1 MEFADYPGLNADLA
15 ADFHAR
21 HFTRRDTHMFSDHL
35 GQMPHFNPAA
45 LAGLAVDVKPRL
57 TKEQHDVLENE
68 FRKQAKPNTNTKK
81 RFAEVLGVSLDKVNN
96 WFQNRRA
103 KSKQDAKKAAGAF
116 NMLQAQQQQQQQQ
129 QQGQQQQ
136 QSFVG
141 INPMGAMNNMPGEQP
156 FCMPNLY
163 NGVRDNSIIDGTM
176 SNGLG
181 ISQPE
186 NTFAS
191 LDQITSQPM
200 RHQASTQSLASQHSV
215 RSGSL
220 AEANNRH
227 TLTQAQ
233 FDAYS
238 QPTFANLSTADTN
251 NALNSTAN
259 SDFYSEFCDF
269 SFDPQS
275 VDPLT
280 SPMQSNETIDS
291 FAPDV
296 VPDFKPADNQLRNP
310 SSSSDGS
317 APSVTI
323 SPAEDKEDTFDLNL
337 PSEDKPSQATVT
349 SPQWQPG
356 QSVPVEMDN
365 LRKEFQEAA
374 MRRDFSVQSIPDP
387 SEYLDQPMA
396 FPGDDYN
403 RRESSTVQ
411 LARSMQSFTMAS
423 QRSAMPSS
431 SIAARRQRPRP
442 APLGTTSASTRST
455 SYCGTLPTSPGPV
468 AGNHTMG
475 GHSLR
480 RIKSSQAMNGIAGGR
495 IQKNIGAAQRSPSG
509 YTTFAEANNARFGRR
524 ASAFTPAYAS
534 LAASTVSLAP
544 PTPLSPTKTARTLR
558 QMQSQP
564 MLRQTSLPEGDEN
577 YIVSGMNFSP
587 PSTPLYG
594 GQFIRSR
601 MGSLAVPAD
610 NTPPQ
615 SAPATQQCFPSGAFS
630 PPHMSAMPM
639 VQSQANPQAFLG
651 MLPNEYPQMHN
662 VMFPAQQQ
670 QSQYMDT
677 QMSYIMTNTGEVIS
691 GYPVMPPFTQG
702 HMQATPPHQQQPFLP
717 SSSLSPNVLGSSQV
731 PKHVNPG
738 ADFFVHEY
746 SPPRD
751 VKQSNTPR
759 KAVETG
765 PKNYTFSNHGPEY
778 FEKHAK
784 QKGSSSPA
792 SSSCESAVA

>member
-21 HFTRRDTHMFSDHL
+21 HFTRRDTHMFTDHL

-45 LAGLAVDVKPRL
+45 LAGMAVDVKPRL

-103 KSKQDAKKAAGAF
+103 KSKQDAKKAAGAY
-116 NMLQAQQQQQQQQ
+116 NMLQAQQQGQ
-129 QQGQQQQ
+129 QQQQ

-141 INPMGAMNNMPGEQP
+141 INPMGGMNGMPLDQP
-156 FCMPNLY
+156 FSMPTLY
-163 NGVRDNSIIDGTM
+163 NGVRDNSIIDGPL
-176 SNGLG
+176 SSGLG

-186 NTFAS
+186 NAFAS

-215 RSGSL
+215 HSESF
-220 AEANNRH
+220 ADANNRH

-238 QPTFANLSTADTN
+238 QPSFANMSAADTN
-251 NALNSTAN
+251 TALNSTAN
-259 SDFYSEFCDF
+259 GDFYSEFCDF
-269 SFDPQS
+269 SFDSQS

-280 SPMQSNETIDS
+280 SPPMHSNESIDS

-296 VPDFKPADNQLRNP
+296 VPDFKPSDNQLRNP
-310 SSSSDGS
+310 SSSSEGS

-323 SPAEDKEDTFDLNL
+323 SPAEDKNDTFDVNL
-337 PSEDKPSQATVT
+337 ASEDKPSQSTVT

-356 QSVPVEMDN
+356 QSVPVEMDD

-374 MRRDFSVQSIPDP
+374 MRRNFSVQSIPD
-387 SEYLDQPMA
+387 SDEYLDQPMA

-411 LARSMQSFTMAS
+411 LARSMQSFTMAP

-442 APLGTTSASTRST
+442 APLGTTSTRST

-468 AGNHTMG
+468 GGNHTIG
-475 GHSLR
+475 GHTLR

-495 IQKNIGAAQRSPSG
+495 IQKNVGSAQRSPSG
-509 YTTFAEANNARFGRR
+509 YTTFAEANNARYGRR
-524 ASAFTPAYAS
+524 VSSFSPAYAS
-534 LAASTVSLAP
+534 LAASTASLAP
-544 PTPLSPTKTARTLR
+544 PTPLSPTNTISTLR
-558 QMQSQP
+558 HMQSQP

-587 PSTPLYG
+587 PTTPLYG

-601 MGSLAVPAD
+601 MGSLAVPSD

-615 SAPATQQCFPSGAFS
+615 SAPPTQQCFPSGAFS
-630 PPHMSAMPM
+630 PPQMPAMPL
-639 VQSQANPQAFLG
+639 VQSQANPQGFLG

-702 HMQATPPHQQQPFLP
+702 HMQQATPPHQQQPFLP
-717 SSSLSPNVLGSSQV
+717 SSSLSPGVLGSSQV

-759 KAVETG
+759 KAVESG

-792 SSSCESAVA
+792 SSSCESAAA

>member
-57 TKEQHDVLENE
+57 TKEQHDVLESE

-81 RFAEVLGVSLDKVNN
+81 RFAEILGVSLDKVNN

-103 KSKQDAKKAAGAF
+103 KSKQDAKKAAGAY
-116 NMLQAQQQQQQQQ
+116 NLLQATQ
-129 QQGQQQQ
+129 QQGQQQGQ

-141 INPMGAMNNMPGEQP
+141 INPMGGMNSMPGDQP

-163 NGVRDNSIIDGTM
+163 NGIRDMDGPM
-176 SNGLG
+176 SSGLG

-215 RSGSL
+215 QSESFSD
-220 AEANNRH
+220 ANNRH

-233 FDAYS
+233 FDAFS
-238 QPTFANLSTADTN
+238 QPNYTTMPSADTN
-251 NALNSTAN
+251 AALNSTSN
-259 SDFYSEFCDF
+259 GDFYSEFCDF
-269 SFDPQS
+269 SFDAQS
-275 VDPLT
+275 IDPLT
-280 SPMQSNETIDS
+280 SPPMQSTESLES
-291 FAPDV
+291 FAPDA
-296 VPDFKPADNQLRNP
+296 PSDFKPSDNQLRNA

-323 SPAEDKEDTFDLNL
+323 SPAEDKEDNFDMEL
-337 PSEDKPSQATVT
+337 PSEQKPSQPAVT

-356 QSVPVEMDN
+356 QSIPVEMDN

-387 SEYLDQPMA
+387 SEYLDQAMA
-396 FPGDDYN
+396 FPGDEYD

-411 LARSMQSFTMAS
+411 LARSMQSFTMAP

-442 APLGTTSASTRST
+442 APLGTTNMRST

-468 AGNHTMG
+468 GGNHNIG
-475 GHSLR
+475 GHTLR

-495 IQKNIGAAQRSPSG
+495 IQKNVGSAQRSPSG
-509 YTTFAEANNARFGRR
+509 YSTFAEANTARYGGRR
-524 ASAFTPAYAS
+524 VSSFSPAYAS
-534 LAASTVSLAP
+534 LAASTANLAP
-544 PTPLSPTKTARTLR
+544 PTPLSPTNVSSTLR
-558 QMQSQP
+558 HMQSQP

-601 MGSLAVPAD
+601 MGSLAVPTES
-610 NTPPQ
+610 TPPQ
-615 SAPATQQCFPSGAFS
+615 SAPPTQQCFPSGAFS

-639 VQSQANPQAFLG
+639 VQSQAQPQGFLG
-651 MLPNEYPQMHN
+651 MMPNEYPQMHN

-670 QSQYMDT
+670 QNQYMDH

-691 GYPVMPPFTQG
+691 GYPVMPPFSQG
-702 HMQATPPHQQQPFLP
+702 HMQQATPPNQQQPFLP
-717 SSSLSPNVLGSSQV
+717 SSSLSPGVLGSSQV
-731 PKHVNPG
+731 PKQHANPG

-751 VKQSNTPR
+751 VKLSSTPR

-778 FEKHAK
+778 FEKNTKH
-784 QKGSSSPA
+784 KGSSSPA
-792 SSSCESAVA
+792 SDSCESAAA

>member
-57 TKEQHDVLENE
+57 TKEQHDVLESE

-81 RFAEVLGVSLDKVNN
+81 RFAEILGVSLDKVNN

-103 KSKQDAKKAAGAF
+103 KSKQDAKKAAGAY
-116 NMLQAQQQQQQQQ
+116 NMLQATQQ

-141 INPMGAMNNMPGEQP
+141 INPMGGINTMPGDQP

-163 NGVRDNSIIDGTM
+163 NGIRDNSIMDGPL
-176 SNGLG
+176 SSGLG
-181 ISQPE
+181 ISQAE
-186 NTFAS
+186 SNFAS

-215 RSGSL
+215 QSESF
-220 AEANNRH
+220 ADNNRR
-227 TLTQAQ
+227 TMTQAQ
-233 FDAYS
+233 FDAYA
-238 QPTFANLSTADTN
+238 QPSFANMSTADVNT
-251 NALNSTAN
+251 AMNSTAN
-259 SDFYSEFCDF
+259 ADFNYAEFCDF
-269 SFDPQS
+269 SFDQS

-280 SPMQSNETIDS
+280 SPPMQSTESMES

-296 VPDFKPADNQLRNP
+296 ISDFKLSDHQLRNA
-310 SSSSDGS
+310 SSSSEGS

-323 SPAEDKEDTFDLNL
+323 SPAEDKEATFDMELRTAADQ
-337 PSEDKPSQATVT
+337 SSQQTVT

-387 SEYLDQPMA
+387 NEYLDQAMD

-411 LARSMQSFTMAS
+411 LARSMQSFTMAP
-423 QRSAMPSS
+423 QRSSMPSS

-442 APLGTTSASTRST
+442 APLGTTNIRST
-455 SYCGTLPTSPGPV
+455 SYCGPLPTSPGPV
-468 AGNHTMG
+468 GAAHSAG
-475 GHSLR
+475 GHTLR

-495 IQKNIGAAQRSPSG
+495 IQKNVGSAQRSPSG
-509 YTTFAEANNARFGRR
+509 YTTFAEANNARYGGRR
-524 ASAFTPAYAS
+524 VSSFSPAYAS
-534 LAASTVSLAP
+534 LAASNVSLAP
-544 PTPLSPTKTARTLR
+544 PTPMSPSKASRSLR

-564 MLRQTSLPEGDEN
+564 MLRQTSLPEGEEN
-577 YIVSGMNFSP
+577 YIVSSMNFSP
-587 PSTPLYG
+587 PTTPLYG

-601 MGSLAVPAD
+601 MGSLAVPTE

-615 SAPATQQCFPSGAFS
+615 SAPPTQQCFPSGAFS
-630 PPHMSAMPM
+630 PPHMSTMPM
-639 VQSQANPQAFLG
+639 VQSQANPQGFLG

-662 VMFPAQQQ
+662 VMYPTQQQ
-670 QSQYMDT
+670 QNQYMDT
-677 QMSYIMTNTGEVIS
+677 QMSYIMTSTGEVIQ
-691 GYPVMPPFTQG
+691 GYPVMPPFSQG
-702 HMQATPPHQQQPFLP
+702 HMQQVTPPNQQQPFLP
-717 SSSLSPNVLGSSQV
+717 SSSLSPGVLGSSQV
-731 PKHVNPG
+731 PKQHANSG

-751 VKQSNTPR
+751 VKNSSTPR
-759 KAVETG
+759 KALESG

-778 FEKHAK
+778 FEKNTKH
-784 QKGSSSPA
+784 KGSSSPA
-792 SSSCESAVA
+792 SDSCDSVVA

>member
-1 MEFADYPGLNADLA
+1 
-15 ADFHAR
+15 
-21 HFTRRDTHMFSDHL
+21 
-35 GQMPHFNPAA
+35 
-45 LAGLAVDVKPRL
+45 
-57 TKEQHDVLENE
+57 
-68 FRKQAKPNTNTKK
+68 
-81 RFAEVLGVSLDKVNN
+81 
-96 WFQNRRA
+96 
-103 KSKQDAKKAAGAF
+103 
-116 NMLQAQQQQQQQQ
+116 MLQSQQQQQQQQ
-129 QQGQQQQ
+129 QQQSQQQQ
-136 QSFVG
+136 PSFVG
-141 INPMGAMNNMPGEQP
+141 INPMGGMNSMPGDQP

-163 NGVRDNSIIDGTM
+163 NGVRNNSIMEGPL
-176 SNGLG
+176 SSGLG

-186 NTFAS
+186 STYAS

-200 RHQASTQSLASQHSV
+200 RHQASTQSLASQHSIQ
-215 RSGSL
+215 SDAFSDPFS
-220 AEANNRH
+220 ETNNNRH

-233 FDAYS
+233 FNAYS
-238 QPTFANLSTADTN
+238 QPTFANMSAADTN
-251 NALNSTAN
+251 TGMNSTAN
-259 SDFYSEFCDF
+259 GDFYSEFCDF
-269 SFDPQS
+269 SFDNPPA
-275 VDPLT
+275 DPLT
-280 SPMQSNETIDS
+280 SPLMHSNESIDS

-296 VPDFKPADNQLRNP
+296 VPDFKLSENALRNA
-310 SSSSDGS
+310 SSSSEGS

-323 SPAEDKEDTFDLNL
+323 SPAEDKEDTFDMQL
-337 PSEDKPSQATVT
+337 PGEDKASHPTVT

-387 SEYLDQPMA
+387 SEYLDQAMD
-396 FPGDDYN
+396 FPGDDFD

-411 LARSMQSFTMAS
+411 LARSMQSFTMAP

-442 APLGTTSASTRST
+442 APLGTSNARST

-468 AGNHTMG
+468 AGNHPVG
-475 GHSLR
+475 GHTLR

-495 IQKNIGAAQRSPSG
+495 IQKNVGSAQRSPSG
-509 YTTFAEANNARFGRR
+509 YTTFAEANTARYGGRR
-524 ASAFTPAYAS
+524 VSAFSPAYAS
-534 LAASTVSLAP
+534 LAASTASLAP
-544 PTPLSPTKTARTLR
+544 PTPLSPTNTTHKLR

-564 MLRQTSLPEGDEN
+564 MLRQASLPGGDEN

-587 PSTPLYG
+587 PTTPLYG

-601 MGSLAVPAD
+601 MGSLAVPSD

-615 SAPATQQCFPSGAFS
+615 SAPPTQQCFPSGAFS
-630 PPHMSAMPM
+630 PPHMSTMPM
-639 VQSQANPQAFLG
+639 VQSQANPQGFLG

-662 VMFPAQQQ
+662 VMYPAQQQ
-670 QSQYMDT
+670 QNQYIDN
-677 QMSYIMTNTGEVIS
+677 QMSYIMTSTGEVIS
-691 GYPVMPPFTQG
+691 GYPVMPAFTQG
-702 HMQATPPHQQQPFLP
+702 HMQQATPPHQHQPFLP
-717 SSSLSPNVLGSSQV
+717 SSSLSPGVLGSSQV
-731 PKHVNPG
+731 PKHINAG
-738 ADFFVHEY
+738 ADLFIHEY

-759 KAVETG
+759 KAVESG

-792 SSSCESAVA
+792 SYSGESAAA

>member
-1 MEFADYPGLNADLA
+1 LVY
-15 ADFHAR
+15 
-21 HFTRRDTHMFSDHL
+21 
-35 GQMPHFNPAA
+35 
-45 LAGLAVDVKPRL
+45 L
-57 TKEQHDVLENE
+57 TQ
-68 FRKQAKPNTNTKK
+68 
-81 RFAEVLGVSLDKVNN
+81 SLIRVQN

-103 KSKQDAKKAAGAF
+103 KSKQDAKKAAGAY
-116 NMLQAQQQQQQQQ
+116 NMLQAQQQQ

-141 INPMGAMNNMPGEQP
+141 INPMGGLNNMPGDQP

-163 NGVRDNSIIDGTM
+163 NGVRNNSIMEGPL
-176 SNGLG
+176 SSGLG

-186 NTFAS
+186 STFAS

-215 RSGSL
+215 HSDAF
-220 AEANNRH
+220 AETNNRH

-233 FDAYS
+233 FNAYS
-238 QPTFANLSTADTN
+238 QPTFANMSAADTN
-251 NALNSTAN
+251 TAMNSTAN
-259 SDFYSEFCDF
+259 GDFYSEFCDF
-269 SFDPQS
+269 SFDNQS

-280 SPMQSNETIDS
+280 SPLMHSNESIDS

-296 VPDFKPADNQLRNP
+296 VPDFKLSDNALRNP
-310 SSSSDGS
+310 SSSSEGS

-323 SPAEDKEDTFDLNL
+323 SPAEDKEDTFDMQL
-337 PSEDKPSQATVT
+337 PSEDKASHSAMT

-356 QSVPVEMDN
+356 QSVPVEIDT

-387 SEYLDQPMA
+387 SEYLDQPMD

-411 LARSMQSFTMAS
+411 LARSMQSFTMAP

-442 APLGTTSASTRST
+442 APLGTTSARST

-468 AGNHTMG
+468 VGNHAVG
-475 GHSLR
+475 GHTLR
-480 RIKSSQAMNGIAGGR
+480 RIKSSQAMNGIAGG
-495 IQKNIGAAQRSPSG
+495 
-509 YTTFAEANNARFGRR
+509 YTTFAEANNARYGGRR
-524 ASAFTPAYAS
+524 ASAFSPAYAS
-534 LAASTVSLAP
+534 LAASTASLAP
-544 PTPLSPTKTARTLR
+544 PTPLSPTNTSHKLR

-564 MLRQTSLPEGDEN
+564 MLRQISLPEGDEN

-587 PSTPLYG
+587 PTTPLYG

-601 MGSLAVPAD
+601 MGSLAVPSD

-615 SAPATQQCFPSGAFS
+615 SAPPTQQCFPSGAFS

-639 VQSQANPQAFLG
+639 VQSQANPQGFLG
-651 MLPNEYPQMHN
+651 MMPHEYPQMHN
-662 VMFPAQQQ
+662 VMYPVQQPQ
-670 QSQYMDT
+670 QSQYVDN
-677 QMSYIMTNTGEVIS
+677 QMSYIMTSTGEVIS
-691 GYPVMPPFTQG
+691 GYPVMPAFTQG
-702 HMQATPPHQQQPFLP
+702 HMQQATPPHQQQPFLP
-717 SSSLSPNVLGSSQV
+717 SSSLSPGVLGSSQIS
-731 PKHVNPG
+731 KHMNAG
-738 ADFFVHEY
+738 ADLFIHEY

-759 KAVETG
+759 KAVESG

-778 FEKHAK
+778 FEKHVK

-792 SSSCESAVA
+792 SSSCESAAA